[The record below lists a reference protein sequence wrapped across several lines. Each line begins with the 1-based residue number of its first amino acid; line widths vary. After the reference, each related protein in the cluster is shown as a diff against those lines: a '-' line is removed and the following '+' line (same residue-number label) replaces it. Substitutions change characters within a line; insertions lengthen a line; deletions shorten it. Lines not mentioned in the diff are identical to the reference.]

1 MIDNLESKINSSFF
15 RRTARNIGLYV
26 GAIALAL
33 TAGCTAQKNISKEN
47 HPHPDNY
54 YDLDKPTTADVFKKE
69 PEKPKGKRLPPFEIG
84 ISLGKGNSYSSLGA
98 KLSGILNI
106 DRQISCE
113 LGLSYGLIAAPI
125 ANNAIVGTFVLN
137 GSATAHYKIMEEQSL
152 FLRLFYGTQGAN
164 VITDC
169 YGNVVTFKP
178 DILGG
183 GIMLG
188 SRFTSSDGTFAEL
201 GLGIM
206 MCKHAPGYHA
216 DYGFSGAFDLGI
228 GFKFG

>member
-1 MIDNLESKINSSFF
+1 MSDNLENKINRNFF
-15 RRTARNIGLYV
+15 RRTMRNIGLGL
-26 GAIALAL
+26 GAIALSVA
-33 TAGCTAQKNISKEN
+33 AGCTSQKSVSKEN
-47 HPHPDNY
+47 YQRSDDY
-54 YDLDKPTTADVFKKE
+54 YDLDKPTTPDLFKKE
-69 PEKPKGKRLPPFEIG
+69 PEKPKGKRLPLVEVG
-84 ISLGKGNSYSSLGA
+84 ISLGKGNSYSSTGA

-137 GSATAHYKIMEEQSL
+137 GSASAHYKIMEEQSL

-164 VITDC
+164 ILTDY
-169 YGNVVTFKP
+169 YGHVVSFKP

-188 SRFTSSDGTFAEL
+188 SRITSSDGTFAEL

-206 MCKHAPGYHA
+206 MCKHAQGYHA
-216 DYGFSGAFDLGI
+216 KYGFSGAFDIGI